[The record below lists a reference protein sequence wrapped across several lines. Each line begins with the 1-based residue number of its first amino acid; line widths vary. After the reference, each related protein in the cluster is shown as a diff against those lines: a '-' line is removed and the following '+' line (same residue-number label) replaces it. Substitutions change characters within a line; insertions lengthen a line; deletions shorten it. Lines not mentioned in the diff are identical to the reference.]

1 MSGNKQMY
9 KIRFKNIS
17 PYKVYYNI
25 YINNKKVKKNR
36 VFEDMEGI
44 CIELIEY
51 NAFASKYWWFLSTIL
66 AIISFGGIT
75 LWEDVKSVQRH
86 ITLTL
91 SNIQSNVID
100 LAIQNDEN
108 NLKIIGAE
116 IVKMESCEIANNFI
130 TKRAKAAKKIV
141 LVTMI
146 SVLLIIAGALLVT
159 FLLK

>member
-75 LWEDVKSVQRH
+75 IWEDVKSVQRH
-86 ITLTL
+86 IMLTL
-91 SNIQSNVID
+91 
-100 LAIQNDEN
+100 
-108 NLKIIGAE
+108 
-116 IVKMESCEIANNFI
+116 
-130 TKRAKAAKKIV
+130 
-141 LVTMI
+141 
-146 SVLLIIAGALLVT
+146 
-159 FLLK
+159 